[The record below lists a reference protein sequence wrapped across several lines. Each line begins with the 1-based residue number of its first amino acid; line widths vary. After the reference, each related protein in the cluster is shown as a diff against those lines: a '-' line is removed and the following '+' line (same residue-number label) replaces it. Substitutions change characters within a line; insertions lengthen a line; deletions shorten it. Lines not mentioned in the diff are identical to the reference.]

1 MEAPVDIIKQ
11 YWHQIV
17 MFIGLVWAASRK
29 FGEIDRKIE
38 IEQTKVEENST
49 KIKELFRLH
58 NAGIERLL
66 RRLDKD

>member
-1 MEAPVDIIKQ
+1 MEMTTDLIKT
-11 YWHQIV
+11 YWHQKV
-17 MFIGLVWAASRK
+17 N
-29 FGEIDRKIE
+29 D
-38 IEQTKVEENST
+38 TKTAETET

>member
-1 MEAPVDIIKQ
+1 MEAPIDIIKQ
-11 YWHQIV
+11 YWHQLI
-17 MFIGLVWAASRK
+17 MFVGLIWAASRK
-29 FGEIDRKIE
+29 FGDLDRRIE
-38 IEQTKVEENST
+38 IEQTKVNENSV